1 MPETC
6 LARRRYTLK
15 TTQKPFGNFPI
26 PDLEH
31 LTITTPTL
39 YTVAPRTLAPLYHCT
54 FYIAPLH
61 PLHRTHCPVA
71 PLHRTPAP
79 YQFSKKNIAKKQK
92 HIAKYKDFAMFF
104 CFFAMIFFW
113 KLVRCR
119 GATGQWVRLVGTWVQ
134 FTGYMGAIS
143 WYSGATSGYIPTYWQ
158 SPVHTFADRF
168 PYLSQLCRKN
178 HCLKPNSRKFNL
190 VHFALEAFS
199 RRQNLSASNQK
210 R

>member
-1 MPETC
+1 M
-6 LARRRYTLK
+6 
-15 TTQKPFGNFPI
+15 
-26 PDLEH
+26 
-31 LTITTPTL
+31 PTL
-39 YTVAPRTLAPLYHCT
+39 GPSQAHVEPCWSHLGPILGQDGPMLSHLGPILGPCWAHVGPMLGLCLEGMLSLMLG
-54 FYIAPLH
+54 I
-61 PLHRTHCPVA
+61 CWGC
-71 PLHRTPAP
+71 
-79 YQFSKKNIAKKQK
+79 SK
-92 HIAKYKDFAMFF
+92 
-104 CFFAMIFFW
+104 W
-113 KLVRCR
+113 RSR

-199 RRQNLSASNQK
+199 RRQNLSASNKK

>member
-6 LARRRYTLK
+6 IARRRQTVK

-79 YQFSKKNIAKKQK
+79 YQFSKKKNIAKKQK
-92 HIAKYKDFAMFF
+92 NIAKYKDFAMFF
-104 CFFAMIFFW
+104 AFLLCFF
-113 KLVRCR
+113 LRTGTVQGC
-119 GATGQWVRLVGTWVQ
+119 GAGVQ
-134 FTGYMGAIS
+134 RDNGCG
-143 WYSGATSGYIPTYWQ
+143 
-158 SPVHTFADRF
+158 
-168 PYLSQLCRKN
+168 
-178 HCLKPNSRKFNL
+178 
-190 VHFALEAFS
+190 
-199 RRQNLSASNQK
+199 
-210 R
+210 